1 MAVTLSGW
9 WFFTWRKLTTIRLRY
24 SVAVADV
31 MFPAYT
37 YIYPLESLL
46 QWKLWVEEEKITFC
60 GISSVKIKK
69 IFNKTIK
76 KWIKWRRKNN
86 VKLFPATF
94 TSWVLKFNVDFS
106 ILLLML
112 RCRAV
117 DTVNLWRRISS
128 CSYQTINSFS
138 PLSSSAVLV
147 GCVRVFQKAKN
158 RLLKLYLLIKKRK
171 NEP

>member
-37 YIYPLESLL
+37 YIRLKAIFSGNYES
-46 QWKLWVEEEKITFC
+46 KKKKITFC
-60 GISSVKIKK
+60 GFSSVKIKK